1 MPQPR
6 SRKDVESRES
16 CGEAAVEEGLVREA
30 RWEMILDSA
39 FESLNQTVP
48 VSEGL
53 AAWLSIS
60 VV

>member
-1 MPQPR
+1 M
-6 SRKDVESRES
+6 
-16 CGEAAVEEGLVREA
+16 REA